1 MLSVRSVQP
10 SDYSGKDPALDNL
23 EGQMNRLIARPSLW
37 IIILVAVFGL
47 AACKPNNKITDP
59 KDLPDINKQLQS
71 FVATQSTRVRV
82 GPGPQFRT
90 VGQLPQNSKVNVV
103 GRDGDWLLVVSKV
116 GNPPGYIEIGS
127 VRAASGA
134 EKETIPVAEG
144 KYETTADTY
153 VRGGAG
159 IGYPVVAN
167 LKQGTTFDVVGGEG
181 GWLKVESKHGNPPG
195 YVDATAARPIDTAK
209 R

>member
-1 MLSVRSVQP
+1 MWSAIAMLSVRSVHR
-10 SDYSGKDPALDNL
+10 SDYREKDPALDNV

-37 IIILVAVFGL
+37 MIILVAVFGL
-47 AACKPNNKITDP
+47 GACKPNNKITDP

-127 VRAASGA
+127 VRAA
-134 EKETIPVAEG
+134 
-144 KYETTADTY
+144 
-153 VRGGAG
+153 
-159 IGYPVVAN
+159 
-167 LKQGTTFDVVGGEG
+167 
-181 GWLKVESKHGNPPG
+181 
-195 YVDATAARPIDTAK
+195 
-209 R
+209 